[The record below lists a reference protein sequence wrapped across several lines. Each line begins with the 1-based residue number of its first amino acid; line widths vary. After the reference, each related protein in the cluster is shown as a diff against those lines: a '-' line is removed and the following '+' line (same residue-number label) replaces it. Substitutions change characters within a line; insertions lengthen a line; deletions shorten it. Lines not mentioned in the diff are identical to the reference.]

1 MEKSRGARSEDG
13 MGMHDYT
20 QRVAQPSLPV
30 GAIVDDAAAPDAEPR
45 GPEVFVFHHDALLF
59 ALPVALVDAII
70 DWRAPVEVPASLP
83 VLAGLVQHE
92 GRVVA
97 VARSPSGAT
106 AASARRPTRIV
117 VCATQHGLI
126 GLPATST
133 IGVTSLALGTTL
145 DGETAVDTVDG
156 RAQLVSPE
164 GVALLLIGAPGPS
177 QGRPFR

>member
-1 MEKSRGARSEDG
+1 

-20 QRVAQPSLPV
+20 QAVVQPSLPV
-30 GAIVDDAAAPDAEPR
+30 GAIVDDAGAPTSEVEPR
-45 GPEVFVFHHDALLF
+45 GPEVFVFHHDELLF

-92 GRVVA
+92 GRVVT

-133 IGVTSLALGTTL
+133 IGVTSLALGTSL
-145 DGETAVDTVDG
+145 DGESAVETIDG
-156 RAQLVSPE
+156 RARLVSPE
-164 GVALLLIGAPGPS
+164 RVALLLIGAPCPTE
-177 QGRPFR
+177 GRPLR